1 MGNVQQAQKAKENTN
16 GQYIY
21 SDTNLMQIQYSQR
34 TSLLITQQ
42 TARARDF
49 TVTQEHNEN
58 IMSNS

>member
-1 MGNVQQAQKAKENTN
+1 MGNVQQAQKAKENTK

-49 TVTQEHNEN
+49 TVTQEQNEN